1 MKNRVLCMLFVGAL
15 LFSGCTKANAQ
26 QSRTDADVSILTK
39 VLASLSDACRNSIK
53 NGDAGEFLADLQ
65 HVLEADEDDL
75 LILCDKKHPV
85 GSSYA
90 PSDLIPLVKGESYT
104 IARNDLS
111 LRKPAYE
118 SLKLMAEAA
127 RKDGITLLASSTY
140 RSYAYQTTVYNRLVK
155 LQGQEITDRESARP
169 GTSQHQLGT
178 VVDFGSIDDSFAKT
192 KACQWLNKHA
202 SEYGWSLSFPD
213 GYEEYTGYR
222 WECWHF
228 RYIGEKACAF
238 QEKWFGGIQQFMLE
252 FIYNYKQ
259 IDSERKNAH

>member
-1 MKNRVLCMLFVGAL
+1 M
-15 LFSGCTKANAQ
+15 
-26 QSRTDADVSILTK
+26 
-39 VLASLSDACRNSIK
+39 
-53 NGDAGEFLADLQ
+53 
-65 HVLEADEDDL
+65 
-75 LILCDKKHPV
+75 
-85 GSSYA
+85 
-90 PSDLIPLVKGESYT
+90 IPLVKGESYT
-104 IARNDLS
+104 ISRNDLS

-127 RKDGITLLASSTY
+127 RKDGITLLASSSY

-202 SEYGWSLSFPD
+202 GEYGWSLSFPD

>member
-1 MKNRVLCMLFVGAL
+1 MLFVGAL

-104 IARNDLS
+104 ISRNDLS

-140 RSYAYQTTVYNRLVK
+140 RSYAYQTT
-155 LQGQEITDRESARP
+155 

-202 SEYGWSLSFPD
+202 GEYGWSLSFPD